1 MTTDLDV
8 NYKRAGYHSTQVWGQ
23 RPALLLVDFARA
35 YFEPSSPLF
44 GGEGADTLSGGAGD
58 DEFDFTS
65 GTSTETSMDKINDYQ
80 ADVAGNHNDTID
92 NITGS
97 VGTNTSSIDV
107 KSAISGGGGSESV
120 TASVVNGIATVSGTH
135 AGSIDT
141 LAEWIDV
148 VSVDGVIAA
157 AADDADAVGTVA
169 FQFNSNTYLVESNDT
184 FNNNTPNVNI
194 VSVIELAGLT
204 SISAVKSDAAAAAS
218 ILIA

>member
-1 MTTDLDV
+1 
-8 NYKRAGYHSTQVWGQ
+8 
-23 RPALLLVDFARA
+23 
-35 YFEPSSPLF
+35 
-44 GGEGADTLSGGAGD
+44 
-58 DEFDFTS
+58 
-65 GTSTETSMDKINDYQ
+65 MDKINDYQ

-97 VGTNTSSIDV
+97 VGANTSSIDV
-107 KSAISGGGGSESV
+107 KSAISGGSGSV
-120 TASVVNGIATVSGTH
+120 TASVVNGIVTVSGTH

-184 FNNNTPNVNI
+184 FNNNTPNVDI
-194 VSVIELAGLT
+194 VSVIELTGLT